1 MEDSFNATAIVAG
14 TNVGPAAAA
23 TYNAR
28 TAVIATKS
36 AATAVAREP
45 CSKLF

>member
-1 MEDSFNATAIVAG
+1 MADSFNATAIVAG
-14 TNVGPAAAA
+14 TNVGPAAA

-36 AATAVAREP
+36 AAAAVAREP

>member
-1 MEDSFNATAIVAG
+1 VKADSFDATANVAG

-28 TAVIATKS
+28 TVVIATKS
-36 AATAVAREP
+36 AATVAREP
-45 CSKLF
+45 CSKLL